1 MNKEH
6 NKEHQKRNILKIVAP
21 VLSGLLIIAVIILF
35 LLNSQKIKSTAR
47 LVMQD
52 APDSISENNLKQTDQ
67 QSQIDP
73 TDEHNSLEQNSLN
86 SQEQNINQD
95 GNTLHSIIDLSSIS
109 SEKTEKTISESDSDP
124 ANSKE
129 SDTSDPEK
137 NQPGETT
144 EPSASEKSL
153 YSLVDYN
160 YIALTFDDGPYDEV
174 DLEILDL
181 LNEYNAHA
189 TFFLV
194 GSRIDYYSDTVKA
207 IAEQGSEIAN
217 HSFSHPDLTTLS
229 HEELLAE
236 INLTNEKIKEYT
248 GITPTMIRPPYGA
261 YNDSVLEALP
271 YPHIIWNHDTEDWR
285 LRNANLISNSIENTR
300 PGSVILMHS
309 LFPETLE
316 ALKQS
321 LPILYEQNYRFVTV
335 SELYE
340 IYEVPL
346 IPHGIHNSP
355 VDELGY

>member
-1 MNKEH
+1 MDKE
-6 NKEHQKRNILKIVAP
+6 NQKRNIPKILAFVF
-21 VLSGLLIIAVIILF
+21 SGLLVSAVIILF
-35 LLNSQKIKSTAR
+35 LLNSQKTKNTAEF
-47 LVMQD
+47 VTQD
-52 APDSISENNLKQTDQ
+52 TSDSISENNLNQTGQ
-67 QSQIDP
+67 QGKIDP
-73 TDEHNSLEQNSLN
+73 TDEQDSSNGQQQNNNL
-86 SQEQNINQD
+86 D
-95 GNTLHSIIDLSSIS
+95 DNTVHSTIDLSSINH
-109 SEKTEKTISESDSDP
+109 EKNKKTEKAEKTISESDSD
-124 ANSKE
+124 SE
-129 SDTSDPEK
+129 DSDTSDSE
-137 NQPGETT
+137 GETT
-144 EPSASEKSL
+144 EPSTSEKSI
-153 YSLVDYN
+153 YSLADYN

-194 GSRIDYYSDTVKA
+194 GSRIDYYQDTVKA

-217 HSFSHPDLTTLS
+217 HSFNHPDLTTLS
-229 HEELLAE
+229 HEALLAE

-355 VDELGY
+355 ADELGIY